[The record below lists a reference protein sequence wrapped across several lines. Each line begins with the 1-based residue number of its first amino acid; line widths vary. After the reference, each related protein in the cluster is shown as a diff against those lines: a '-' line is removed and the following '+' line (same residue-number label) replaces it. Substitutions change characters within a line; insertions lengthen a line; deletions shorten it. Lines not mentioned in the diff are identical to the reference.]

1 MNNAPEVGTL
11 STICSFRC
19 VRIAMICRDQA
30 FITPMLI
37 LFNANLM
44 RKQNINKVVINHK
57 NVFLISK
64 IDRDRDLLFVDKI
77 R

>member
-1 MNNAPEVGTL
+1 
-11 STICSFRC
+11 
-19 VRIAMICRDQA
+19 MICRDQA
-30 FITPMLI
+30 FITPILI
-37 LFNANLM
+37 LFNAKLM

-57 NVFLISK
+57 YAFLISK